1 MNLDRM
7 PKPTDLMDHP
17 QLAVIVSLET
27 TLVAAM
33 RAVLAAHPEIYG
45 EEFPREITEQDFWAD
60 RMIYLGCQ
68 LQEAI
73 AKYRTAFGEEVPVF
87 DDEEATGNPPF

>member
-1 MNLDRM
+1 MNM

-45 EEFPREITEQDFWAD
+45 EEFPREITERDFWAD

-73 AKYRTAFGEEVPVF
+73 AKYRADFEDPVF
-87 DDEEATGNPPF
+87 DDDEEATGDPPF